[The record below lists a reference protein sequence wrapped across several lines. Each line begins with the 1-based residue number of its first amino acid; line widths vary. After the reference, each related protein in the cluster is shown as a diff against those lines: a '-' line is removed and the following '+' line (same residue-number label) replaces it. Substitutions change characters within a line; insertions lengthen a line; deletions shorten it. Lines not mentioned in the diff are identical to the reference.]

1 MSNIF
6 KKPAAKAKLSFNGFD
21 LSRRRI
27 FTSPCGMLLP
37 IYKRFMSPGEKVK
50 LNSRSFIRTE
60 AIQTAAFT
68 RLTAHV
74 DWFFVPINQL
84 MSLWNEFFNQTQD
97 IESSAFYGDNLV
109 NTKTGIEL
117 PTYNAYFALTQP
129 FTVSGQS
136 EHKDLQFWSRPNSDG
151 KNYTLENDDMGVPYM
166 WNFRRLWDMLGYG
179 SLSRPDSSI
188 TSSGT
193 LNNLSLP
200 FFDFLAYH
208 KIFYGFYNKSQWF
221 ENDVSMYNIDS
232 CFTRTTNLPNYP
244 KILST
249 IHYRPFKV
257 DYFTNVFPQPIF
269 GTNFANAIG
278 GGFLNETDSSNVINQ
293 NGLNLRA
300 LINPE
305 GKFTDGSDLISNGL
319 GTYQGDNSGES
330 NPYLPFSAS
339 SNSVQNVGL
348 YGEGKTFLQS
358 LSPTDIRAMF
368 ALDKLLRITAM
379 NGSHYE
385 DQTLAHFGY
394 KMPKGISKEPY
405 YIGSQHTPI
414 NINEVVATSTTTAK
428 GAGSV
433 IGDIAGKGFTPPPKD
448 CKDVSFECPCH
459 GFIMG
464 IFSIE
469 PDPDYASFGMELQNR
484 YVNNLDFFRPELD
497 NIGMQPMFGQFNGL
511 TIVPNSENVFGWTYR
526 FAELKTSFDVVN
538 EGFHSTSLDA
548 WTTYKQSGYK
558 YGDTISQFNM
568 FFISPQYT
576 NNIFL
581 KNFPKYGPNHWLNTS
596 GIESPGDLFWPWNF
610 PAETDTKSS
619 AVTAMDVYSTDNFLV
634 CMDIKCYLSSPM
646 SVHSLPKML

>member
-1 MSNIF
+1 MSNFF

-37 IYKRFMSPGEKVK
+37 IYKRFMTPGEKVK

-97 IESSAFYGDNLV
+97 IESSAFYGDTAQNIMSGV
-109 NTKTGIEL
+109 EL
-117 PTYNAYFALTQP
+117 PTYNSYYILSQP
-129 FTVSGQS
+129 FGNG
-136 EHKDLQFWSRPNSDG
+136 DPNLSIFGRLNDPSAAVG
-151 KNYTLENDDMGVPYM
+151 GDNQYILYNDDMGVPYI

-179 SLSRPDSSI
+179 SLSRVP
-188 TSSGT
+188 SGWNASDPST
-193 LNNLSLP
+193 AIGLTLP
-200 FFDFLAYH
+200 FFDYLAYH

-221 ENDVSMYNIDS
+221 KNDVSLYNVDS
-232 CFTRTTNLPNYP
+232 YFTRTSDLPNYP

-278 GGFLNETDSSNVINQ
+278 GGFLVDTDPYSSTQ
-293 NGLNLRA
+293 ESLSESLRA

-305 GKFTDGSDLISNGL
+305 GNTSKSSDSGTPNAIFTKLGDDAADGSDLIPTYARSN
-319 GTYQGDNSGES
+319 
-330 NPYLPFSAS
+330 
-339 SNSVQNVGL
+339 NVRIANHNAFD
-348 YGEGKTFLQS
+348 EIST
-358 LSPTDIRAMF
+358 TDIRAMF

-379 NGSHYE
+379 NGAHYE

-414 NINEVVATSTTTAK
+414 NINEVVATSTTTAS

-433 IGDIAGKGFTPPPKD
+433 IGDIAGKGFSGPSKD
-448 CKDVSFECPCH
+448 GKDLSFECPCH

-464 IFSIE
+464 IFSVE
-469 PDPDYASFGMELQNR
+469 PDPDYASFGVEMENR

-497 NIGMQPMFGQFNGL
+497 NIGMQPMFGQFNGITAL
-511 TIVPNSENVFGWTYR
+511 PNSEDVFGWTYR
-526 FAELKTSFDVVN
+526 YAELKTSFDVVN
-538 EGFHSTSLDA
+538 EGFHSTNLDA
-548 WTTYKQSGYK
+548 WVTYKQSGYK
-558 YGDTISQFNM
+558 YGDTISPFNM
-568 FFISPQYT
+568 FYVSPQYT

-581 KNFPKYGPNHWLNTS
+581 KNFPKYGEGHYLNTS
-596 GIESPGDLFWPWNF
+596 FNNIGETFWPWSYNES
-610 PAETDTKSS
+610 PEHSS
-619 AVTAMDVYSTDNFLV
+619 AVTAMDVYSADNFLV